1 MLALLQALVI
11 GFIAAVLFLAVEKL
25 EPNRL
30 YAYLF
35 MFLII
40 TFGTLAVVDLLPA
53 EVDQLLL

>member
-1 MLALLQALVI
+1 MI